1 MNGRSAVLLLGI
13 LLVLAAAPATADP
26 FADPFAGLELVGAGE
41 VRYMG
46 VIRVYRAEL
55 LAPAAA
61 RTEDILA
68 ATSSFCLRL
77 HYRVALAA
85 DDFIKA
91 ADTILARQ
99 HTQQTLARVAPLIT
113 RLHQSYRDVKK
124 GDHYGLCYHAATRS
138 TALIL
143 NDEVL
148 VTIDSAE
155 FARIYSGIWL
165 GEQQPL
171 STELRRQL
179 LDNTPKQGD

>member
-1 MNGRSAVLLLGI
+1 MLLGI
-13 LLVLAAAPATADP
+13 FFILSTAPAT
-26 FADPFAGLELVGAGE
+26 ADPFAGLELVGAGE

-55 LAPAAA
+55 LAPAAV

-68 ATSSFCLRL
+68 AASSFCLRL

-99 HTQQTLARVAPLIT
+99 HTQQTLDRLAPLIT

-124 GDHYGLCYHAATRS
+124 GDYYGLCYNAAARS
-138 TALIL
+138 TDLVL

-148 VTIDSAE
+148 VSIDSAE

-179 LDNTPKQGD
+179 LDNTREQGE

>member
-1 MNGRSAVLLLGI
+1 MSARFTVILLGI
-13 LLVLAAAPATADP
+13 FFVLWTAPATADP
-26 FADPFAGLELVGAGE
+26 FADLELVGAGE
-41 VRYMG
+41 ARYMG

-55 LAPAAA
+55 HAPAAA
-61 RTEDILA
+61 RAEEIVA
-68 ATSSFCLRL
+68 AASSFCLRL

-99 HTQQTLARVAPLIT
+99 HTQQTLDRVAPLIT

-124 GDHYGLCYHAATRS
+124 GDYYGFCYNASTRS

-179 LDNTPKQGD
+179 LDNTRKQGG